1 MTTQIIVTEDP
12 GNAAFAGIEC
22 PIVDIDDYL
31 TAEQYCKLKGAQV
44 INLCHDYRYLS
55 VGYYCSLLA
64 EARNHRVIPSVKCM
78 LDLSSKSMYGLDAAT
93 LDEAVQKAFKK
104 YVENNG
110 AVTSAD
116 SGDASEAPVFE
127 FKIFFGQCRYEM
139 LSSLAR
145 QIFETFSAP
154 LLKVTFKRL
163 DKWHITA
170 IKPMSVRQLKSDE
183 SRNEFAAALN
193 HYLKKRWREPRSR
206 TQARYDLAI
215 LHEPED
221 PLPPSD
227 KKALQLFIKAGRQ
240 LGVDVEL
247 IEKRDYS
254 RLAEYDAL
262 FIRVTTNINHYTYRF
277 AKKAESEGMV
287 VMDDPTS
294 IMRCTNKVYLA
305 ELLRNNNIATP
316 KTIIIGKND
325 LEAAEKAINFPIV
338 LKVPDGAFSSG
349 VFKAENGE
357 KFREIAARLF
367 KSSELIL
374 AQEYIY
380 TNFDWRIGVLNRKP
394 FYASQYFMSKKH
406 WQIVRYDAAGN
417 PVHGGFKTC
426 AVEEAPKEVVETAL
440 RAANLIGDGLYGVDM
455 KQTAKGVYVIEVN
468 DNPSLEQGVED
479 LVLKEKLY
487 QIVMGE
493 FVRRLDLR
501 HGRKPGAEKDIQIN
515 LQPA

>member
-1 MTTQIIVTEDP
+1 MTTQIIVTEEP
-12 GNAAFAGIEC
+12 GNPLLAGVDC
-22 PIVDIDDYL
+22 PVVGIDDYL
-31 TAEQYCKLKGAQV
+31 TAEHYCQLKGAQV

-104 YVENNG
+104 YAENN
-110 AVTSAD
+110 SAEL
-116 SGDASEAPVFE
+116 SGDGSGQLFE
-127 FKIFFGQCRYEM
+127 LKVFFGHCRYEE

-145 QIFETFSAP
+145 QIFETFAAP
-154 LLKVTFKRL
+154 LLKLTFKRL

-170 IKPMSVRQLKSDE
+170 IKPVALRQLKDE
-183 SRNEFAAALN
+183 GRDEFTAALN
-193 HYLKKRWREPRSR
+193 LYLKKRWREPRSR

-215 LHEPED
+215 LHEPDD

-227 KKALQLFIKAGRQ
+227 KRALQSFIKAGRQ

-262 FIRVTTNINHYTYRF
+262 FIRVTTRINHYTYRF

-287 VMDDPTS
+287 VMDDPAS
-294 IMRCTNKVYLA
+294 ILRCTNKVYLA

-316 KTIIIGKND
+316 KTIIIGRGD
-325 LEAAEKAINFPIV
+325 LDAAEQAINFLIV
-338 LKVPDGAFSSG
+338 LKVPDGSFSNG
-349 VFKAENGE
+349 VFKAENSA

-374 AQEYIY
+374 AQEYLY
-380 TNFDWRIGVLNRKP
+380 TEFDWRIGVLNRQP
-394 FYASQYFMSKKH
+394 FFASQYFMSKKH
-406 WQIVRYDAAGN
+406 WQIVNYDAEGHAIEGD
-417 PVHGGFKTC
+417 FKTW
-426 AVEEAPKEVVETAL
+426 AVVDAPKEVVEMAL
-440 RAANLIGDGLYGVDM
+440 RAANLIGDGLYGVDI
-455 KQTAKGVYVIEVN
+455 KQTAEGGVYVIEIN
-468 DNPSLEQGVED
+468 DNPNLDQGVED
-479 LVLKEKLY
+479 QVLKERLY
-487 QIVMGE
+487 QIIMGE

-501 HGRKPGAEKDIQIN
+501 HGRRPESETSPQIN
-515 LQPA
+515 LSPA

>member
-1 MTTQIIVTEDP
+1 MTTQIIVTEEP
-12 GNAAFAGIEC
+12 TNSVFAGVEC

-31 TAEQYCKLKGAQV
+31 TAEKYCNLKGAQV
-44 INLCHDYRYLS
+44 INLCHDYRYQS

-78 LDLSSKSMYGLDAAT
+78 LDLSSKSMYGLDTAT
-93 LDEAVQKAFKK
+93 LDEGVQKAFKK
-104 YVENNG
+104 YLENHT
-110 AVTSAD
+110 VTPLKE
-116 SGDASEAPVFE
+116 GDAPTFE
-127 FKIFFGQCRYEM
+127 LKIFFGRCRYEM
-139 LSSLAR
+139 LSSLSR

-154 LLKVTFKRL
+154 LLKITFKRL
-163 DKWHITA
+163 DKWYITA
-170 IKPMSVRQLKSDE
+170 IKPISVRQLKSDG
-183 SRNEFAAALN
+183 SREEFTAALN

-215 LHEPED
+215 LHDPED

-247 IEKRDYS
+247 IERRDYS

-305 ELLRNNNIATP
+305 ELLRNNNIAAP
-316 KTIIIGKND
+316 KSIIIGKND
-325 LEAAEKAINFPIV
+325 IDAAERAINFPTV

-349 VFKAENGE
+349 VFKAETPE

-380 TNFDWRIGVLNRKP
+380 TEFDWRIGVLNRKP
-394 FYASQYFMSKKH
+394 FFASKYFMSKKH
-406 WQIVRYDAAGN
+406 WQIVRYDTEGR
-417 PVHGGFKTC
+417 PIHGGFKTC
-426 AVEEAPKEVVETAL
+426 AVEDAPKEVVAMAL
-440 RAANLIGDGLYGVDM
+440 KAANLIGDGLYGVDM
-455 KQTAKGVYVIEVN
+455 KQTENGVYVIEVN

-487 QIVMGE
+487 HIVMAE

-501 HGRKPGAEKDIQIN
+501 HGRTAPLEKNI
-515 LQPA
+515 LQPASA

>member
-12 GNAAFAGIEC
+12 KNSAFTGIDC
-22 PIVDIDDYL
+22 PIVDIDEYL
-31 TAEQYCKLKGAQV
+31 TSEQYCNLKGAQV

-64 EARNHRVIPSVKCM
+64 EARNHRIIPSVKCM

-93 LDEAVQKAFKK
+93 LDEKVQKAFKK
-104 YVENNG
+104 YVESKG
-110 AVTSAD
+110 AVAVAD
-116 SGDASEAPVFE
+116 GSEVPVFE
-127 FKIFFGQCRYEM
+127 LKIFFGHGRYEV

-145 QIFETFSAP
+145 QLFETFSAP

-183 SRNEFAAALN
+183 SREEFTAALSR
-193 HYLKKRWREPRSR
+193 YLKKRWREPRSR
-206 TQARYDLAI
+206 TPARYDLAI
-215 LHEPED
+215 LYDAED

-240 LGVDVEL
+240 LGVDVDL
-247 IEKRDYS
+247 IERRDYS

-305 ELLRNNNIATP
+305 ELLRNNRINTP
-316 KTIIIGKND
+316 KTVIIGKND
-325 LEAAEKAINFPIV
+325 LEAAEKVINFPIV

-380 TNFDWRIGVLNRKP
+380 TDFDWRIGVLNRKP

-406 WQIVRYDAAGN
+406 WQIVRYDAAGQ

-426 AVEEAPKEVVETAL
+426 AVEDAPKEVVETAL

-455 KQTAKGVYVIEVN
+455 KQTANGVYVIEVN

-501 HGRKPGAEKDIQIN
+501 HDRKPVAEKELQTTS
-515 LQPA
+515 QPA

>member
-1 MTTQIIVTEDP
+1 VTEDP
-12 GNAAFAGIEC
+12 GNSAFEGVDC

-31 TAEQYCKLKGAQV
+31 TAEHYCKLKGAQV

-78 LDLSSKSMYGLDAAT
+78 LDLSSKSMYSLDAVN
-93 LDEAVQKAFKK
+93 LDETVQKAFKK
-104 YVENNG
+104 YAENN
-110 AVTSAD
+110 SAELTD
-116 SGDASEAPVFE
+116 ENAGQLFE
-127 FKIFFGQCRYEM
+127 LKVFFGHCRYEE

-145 QIFETFSAP
+145 QIFETFAAP

-170 IKPMSVRQLKSDE
+170 IKPVAVRQLKGETRDE
-183 SRNEFAAALN
+183 FTAALN

-215 LHEPED
+215 LHD
-221 PLPPSD
+221 PHDELPPSD

-240 LGVDVEL
+240 MGVDVEL

-262 FIRVTTNINHYTYRF
+262 FIRVTTRINHYTYRF

-294 IMRCTNKVYLA
+294 ILRCTNKVYLA

-325 LEAAEKAINFPIV
+325 LDAAERAINFPIV
-338 LKVPDGAFSSG
+338 LKVPDGSFSNG
-349 VFKAENGE
+349 VFKAENSE
-357 KFREIAARLF
+357 KFREIAERLF

-374 AQEYIY
+374 AQEYLY
-380 TNFDWRIGVLNRKP
+380 TDFDWRIGVLNRKP
-394 FYASQYFMSKKH
+394 FFASQYFMSKKH
-406 WQIVRYDAAGN
+406 WQIVNYDAQGHAIEGD
-417 PVHGGFKTC
+417 FKTY
-426 AVEEAPKEVVETAL
+426 AVEDAPPEVVEMAL
-440 RAANLIGDGLYGVDM
+440 RAANLIGDGLYGVDL
-455 KQTAKGVYVIEVN
+455 KQTPNGVYVIEVN

-479 LVLKEKLY
+479 QVIKEKLY
-487 QIVMGE
+487 QIVIGE

-501 HGRKPGAEKDIQIN
+501 HGYKAELEKNLQSN